1 MTSRSVNISPL
12 TNARIIGSLY
22 FLIIVL
28 GIVSEVV
35 VRGSLIVPGDA
46 TATASN
52 ILASKGLFRFGFFA
66 DSIVFLS
73 DAAVAVLLYV
83 LLRPVDKTVALTAA
97 GFRLTQTA
105 VLAVNLLNQHAALL
119 VLTGADY
126 VPFDAPQRHALAY
139 FMLDLHGHG
148 YDLGLLFFGVH
159 CLLLGYLIA
168 KSTFLPKPLGWL
180 LIAAGPAYL
189 IGGYVHFLLPAFLVS
204 IQPIYIVAVVAEVG
218 LCGWLLLRG
227 VDVKRW
233 EAANAALP
241 V

>member
-52 ILASKGLFRFGFFA
+52 ILASKALFRFGFFA

-126 VPFDAPQRHALAY
+126 APFDALQRHALAY